1 MNRKKILIVVIVFL
15 VIASLFVI
23 KRLLFNTQ
31 NIKIYDIQN
40 NNILLENSINEI
52 TENDVIVDNSQTAID
67 MQNENTIVNTV
78 NEQNI
83 ITSNKNISTTVKNNE
98 PKQEEK
104 KAQQIT
110 KTETVEK
117 KETTETI
124 PNTKKETKVESKNII
139 ATETKPE
146 TIQQSQNTISNVI
159 PKQTEKYVKN
169 DNMINKIKQVIQNN
183 ESENMK
189 KFGYNIVIDSSI
201 KELTNQ
207 FTFYESRVI
216 NSLKYKS
223 GTIRIYAEDCYKNG
237 QFIMT
242 QCYII

>member
-124 PNTKKETKVESKNII
+124 PNIKKEIKVESKNII

-146 TIQQSQNTISNVI
+146 TIQQSQNAISNVI

-216 NSLKYKS
+216 NYLKYKS